1 MVSQAL
7 RVIAGA
13 FNGVQAPSRD
23 TAPKGKARPPRRL
36 LPLVFVLASRN
47 LFHDRVRLIATVVGI
62 VFSIIL
68 VTVQMGLYLSFS
80 RMVTTMIDHA
90 QADLWI
96 VPRGTK
102 CFEDPSLLD
111 ERERFRAL
119 AVAGVAEA
127 APLVIGFAEWRLPHG
142 GATPVFVIGSDKEK
156 PGLQPWNIVAGSID
170 QLATPDAVAVDESY
184 FDRLGVSRLG
194 DIAEMRRRKARVAV
208 ITKGIRSFTTTP
220 YVFTTFDRARG
231 YIGIAN
237 NKATYFLVRVTPG
250 SDIET
255 VRRQIADKVKDSEV
269 LTEAEFRERSRA
281 FWLFGTG
288 AGAALFAGA
297 LLGIIVGTVIVA
309 QTLYSSTKDHLNEFA
324 TLRAIGSSSVYIV
337 KVILWQALLSAI
349 IGFLIAAGIGLLVV
363 KFTADTALPVLMTPG
378 LMAGLFA
385 LTLVMCA
392 ISAISAILEV
402 MRIDP
407 AMVFTR

>member
-1 MVSQAL
+1 MVTYAMRFLEGVVARAQAAVE
-7 RVIAGA
+7 RGVRSVREGA
-13 FNGVQAPSRD
+13 V
-23 TAPKGKARPPRRL
+23 RPV

-68 VTVQMGLYLSFS
+68 VTVQIGLFLSFE

-90 QADLWI
+90 EADLWI

-119 AVAGVAEA
+119 SIPGVTEA
-127 APLVIGFAEWRLPHG
+127 APLVIGFAEWKLPNG
-142 GATPVFVIGSDKEK
+142 GATPVFIIGSDKSNA
-156 PGLQPWNIVAGSID
+156 GLQPWNIVEGSLD
-170 QLATPDAVAVDESY
+170 QLATSDAVAVDQTY
-184 FDRLGVSRLG
+184 FERLGVSGLG
-194 DIAEMRRRKARVAV
+194 DVAEMRDRKAKVVV

-220 YVFTTFDRARG
+220 YVFTLFDRART
-231 YIGIAN
+231 YIGIAP
-237 NKATYFLVRVTPG
+237 NKATYFLVRVSPNYDVE
-250 SDIET
+250 S
-255 VRRQIADKVKDSEV
+255 VRRQIADNAKDTEV
-269 LTEAEFRERSRA
+269 LTSEEFRLRSRS

-309 QTLYSSTKDHLNEFA
+309 QTLYSSTKDHLKEFA

-337 KVILWQALLSAI
+337 KVILWQALLSAV
-349 IGFLIAAGIGLLVV
+349 IGFLIAAGIGLLIVRM
-363 KFTADTALPVLMTPG
+363 TADTALPVVMTPG
-378 LMAGLFA
+378 LTVGLFV
-385 LTLVMCA
+385 LTLIMCA
-392 ISAISAILEV
+392 VSAIFAILEV
-402 MRIDP
+402 MRMDP
-407 AMVFTR
+407 AMVFAR